1 MWLGGRHL
9 RSDFN
14 RRAIVPDDD
23 VTYYRRRAETELE
36 KAQQATSPEI
46 VRAHFELANAYLER
60 IAAAESAKQTEDA

>member
-1 MWLGGRHL
+1 M
-9 RSDFN
+9 
-14 RRAIVPDDD
+14 PDDD
-23 VTYYRRRAETELE
+23 ATYYRRRAETELE